1 MFNIYKLV
9 LLVSD
14 IVLVNCALLLT
25 LILRFD
31 LGIPSQY
38 VKLYTAQW
46 VVLMLIHLT
55 VNMGFRL
62 YRCLLRYITAREVL
76 YIGGA
81 TLVSC
86 SLFYT
91 YGHLVDHPFPNT
103 VYVGYTCILLLLM
116 ILSRLSY
123 NLVNYILTKFSKTY
137 LSLKNHFN
145 KVPKH
150 RTLLIGAG
158 DAAAIIIKEA
168 KKDLS
173 NSHKIVIAL
182 DDNKTKQFATLHGI
196 PIVGP
201 IDQLLKF
208 VKSYKIDTII
218 IAMPS
223 AGRKRIAE
231 ILELCSQTD
240 CKLKIFSG
248 VADALSDDAPENYQ
262 IRNVKI
268 EDLLGRD
275 EIVLDAK
282 EIRATIKE
290 QTILVT
296 GGGGSIGSE
305 LCRQISALNPN
316 RLIVFDIYENNAY
329 DLQNELLR
337 NGFPK
342 SRLTVLIGSVRD
354 KTKLE
359 EIFSLYKPDL
369 VFHAAAHK
377 HVPLMEDS
385 PSEAI
390 KNNVFGTLN
399 TALCARKHRVKKFIL
414 ISTDKAVNPTN
425 VMGATKRLCELIIQ
439 SINTTTSYTDFVA
452 VRFGN
457 VLGSNGSVI
466 PLFRRQLEAGGPL
479 TVTHPDIIRYFMTI
493 PEAVR
498 LILQTITFA
507 QGGEIFVLDMGEPV
521 KILDLARNF
530 IRLSGFDPNKD
541 IPIVFTGLRPG
552 EKLYEELLMDEEGME
567 KTPNKKI
574 FIGHPS
580 SIPFLELMEQ
590 LKFLEQAIDSGADL
604 REALHHVVPTYR
616 ISPFGCDEPKIS

>member
-1 MFNIYKLV
+1 MFNVYKLV
-9 LLVSD
+9 LLISD
-14 IVLVNCALLLT
+14 MVLVNCALLMT

-31 LGIPSQY
+31 LRIPSQF
-38 VKLYTAQW
+38 VKMYAAQW

-76 YIGGA
+76 YIGGS
-81 TLVSC
+81 TLLSC
-86 SLFYT
+86 FLFYA
-91 YGHLVDHPFPNT
+91 YGTFVGHPFPRT
-103 VYVGYTCILLLLM
+103 VYMGYTCILLLLM

-137 LSLKNHFN
+137 LSLKNYMN

-173 NSHKIVIAL
+173 GTHKIVIAL
-182 DDNKTKQFATLHGI
+182 DDNKTKQLATLHGI

-208 VKSYKIDTII
+208 VESYKIDTII

-231 ILELCSQTD
+231 IVELCSQTD
-240 CKLKIFSG
+240 CTLKIFSG
-248 VADALSDDAPENYQ
+248 VTDALSDDAPTSYQ

-275 EIVLDAK
+275 EIILDAK
-282 EIRATIKE
+282 EIKATIKE

-305 LCRQISALNPN
+305 LCRQISTLNPS
-316 RLIVFDIYENNAY
+316 RLVIFDIYENNAY
-329 DLQNELLR
+329 DLQNELLQ

-342 SRLTVLIGSVRD
+342 SKLTVLIGSVRD
-354 KTKLE
+354 KEKLDE
-359 EIFSLYKPDL
+359 VFGLYKPDL

-399 TALCARKHRVKKFIL
+399 TALCARKYRVKKFIL

-466 PLFRRQLEAGGPL
+466 PLFKRQLEAGGPL

-498 LILQTITFA
+498 LILQAITFA

-530 IRLSGFDPNKD
+530 IRLSGFEPNKD

-552 EKLYEELLMDEEGME
+552 EKLYEELLMDEEGMK

-580 SIPFLELMEQ
+580 SITFLELMEQ

-604 REALHHVVPTYR
+604 RAALHQVVPTYR
-616 ISPFGCDEPKIS
+616 ISPYGCDEPKIS

>member
-1 MFNIYKLV
+1 MFGFYKWI
-9 LLVSD
+9 LLISD
-14 IVLVNCALLLT
+14 IIVVNIALWLT
-25 LILRFD
+25 LVLRFD
-31 LGIPSQY
+31 LGMHTQF
-38 VKLYTAQW
+38 VDLYADQW
-46 VVLMLIHLT
+46 IVLILIHLT

-62 YRCLLRYITAREVL
+62 YRCLLRYVTTREVL

-81 TLVSC
+81 TLLS
-86 SLFYT
+86 SALFYA
-91 YGHLVDHPFPNT
+91 YGNLTTHPFPHT
-103 VYVGYTCILLLLM
+103 VYLGYTCIVLLLM

-137 LSLKNHFN
+137 MAFKHYMN
-145 KVPKH
+145 KVPKQ

-158 DAAAIIIKEA
+158 DAAAMIIRES
-168 KKDLS
+168 KKDCK
-173 NSHKIVIAL
+173 NMHKIVLAL
-182 DDNKTKQFATLHGI
+182 DDDKTKHHAAINGI
-196 PIVGP
+196 PIMGP
-201 IDQLLKF
+201 ISKL
-208 VKSYKIDTII
+208 SYFIEKYSIDTII
-218 IAMPS
+218 VAIPS
-223 AGRKRIAE
+223 AEQARITE

-240 CKLKIFSG
+240 CTLKIFSG
-248 VADALSDDAPENYQ
+248 IEGALSENGPTYQ
-262 IRNVKI
+262 IRHVKI

-275 EIVLDAK
+275 EIVMDTTEVKAK
-282 EIRATIKE
+282 ISNH
-290 QTILVT
+290 TILVT

-305 LCRQISALNPN
+305 LCRQIATFGPS
-316 RLIVFDIYENNAY
+316 RLIIFDIYENNAY

-342 SRLTVLIGSVRD
+342 SQLTVLIGSVRD
-354 KTKLE
+354 KEKLDE
-359 EIFSLYKPDL
+359 VFRTYKPDL
-369 VFHAAAHK
+369 IFHAAAHK

-399 TALCARKHRVKKFIL
+399 VALCARKYRTSKFVL

-439 SINTTTSYTDFVA
+439 SINSTTSYTDFVA

-479 TVTHPDIIRYFMTI
+479 TVTHPEIIRYFMTI

-498 LILQTITFA
+498 LILQAMTFA
-507 QGGEIFVLDMGEPV
+507 QGGEIFVLDMGKPV

-530 IRLSGFDPNKD
+530 IRLSGFEPDKD

-552 EKLYEELLMDEEGME
+552 EKLYEELLMDEENMT

-580 SIPFLELMEQ
+580 SITFLELMEQ
-590 LKFLEQAIDSGADL
+590 LKFLNSAIESGADL
-604 REALHHVVPTYR
+604 KQALRQVVPTYQTPEYNVET
-616 ISPFGCDEPKIS
+616 SKIG